1 MYVCVYIISIHKQ
14 VWYVCWFIY
23 LVEFLGYRCVYFKIW
38 NGCQTISYCLM
49 SDYFFPPNLI
59 SFSLG
64 NDLRVNN
71 LSTHVQVS
79 FTQLLFEDH
88 FGVPS
93 VWTVPGKE
101 GNTGS
106 VGMCSLAPWIPYSLA
121 RGDHD

>member
-1 MYVCVYIISIHKQ
+1 M
-14 VWYVCWFIY
+14 
-23 LVEFLGYRCVYFKIW
+23 RCVYFKIW
-38 NGCQTISYCLM
+38 KGCQTISYCLM
-49 SDYFFPPNLI
+49 SDYFFPNLI

-79 FTQLLFEDH
+79 FTQLHFEDH

-93 VWTVPGKE
+93 VWTVCQGKR
-101 GNTGS
+101 GTQVLRGC
-106 VGMCSLAPWIPYSLA
+106 VPLAPWIPYSLA